1 MMVVVVEFVAS
12 NKGMMVVDS
21 LGASVRHAR
30 GQRGSGWRSNDDD
43 DDDRRQCCC
52 YYCCLNER
60 RWVSRKVLDAK

>member
-30 GQRGSGWRSNDDD
+30 GQRGSGGD

-52 YYCCLNER
+52 YCCLNER